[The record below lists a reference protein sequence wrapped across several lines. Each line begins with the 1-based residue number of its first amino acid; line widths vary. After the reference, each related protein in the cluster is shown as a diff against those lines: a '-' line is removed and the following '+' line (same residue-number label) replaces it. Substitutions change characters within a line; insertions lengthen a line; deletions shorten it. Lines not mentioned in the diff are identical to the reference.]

1 MCQIL
6 LEKTAKPNNIIS
18 ILGNKTM
25 QKLVSQLS
33 VRLIFKQLKVITV
46 ESCTGG
52 GIGKTLTEQAG
63 SSQWFAGGL
72 ITYTNES
79 KQRLAKVP
87 IELIEQHGAVSIHV
101 AEAMSIGVHEY
112 FDNCVSVAVTGIAG
126 PDGGSKEKPV
136 GTVCIATCYK
146 RKTNVKKFCFNG
158 NRASVREQTIK
169 QALTMILNAI
179 K

>member
-1 MCQIL
+1 
-6 LEKTAKPNNIIS
+6 
-18 ILGNKTM
+18 M

-46 ESCTGG
+46 ESCTAG
-52 GIGKTLTEQAG
+52 GIGKALTEQAG

-79 KQRLAKVP
+79 KNRLAKVP
-87 IELIEQHGAVSIHV
+87 VEMIDAHGAVSTQV
-101 AEAMSIGVHEY
+101 AESMSLGVHEY
-112 FDNCVSVAVTGIAG
+112 FDNCISVAVTGIAG
-126 PDGGSKEKPV
+126 PDGGSDAKPV

-146 RKTNVKKFCFNG
+146 NQTNVKKFEFEG
-158 NRASVREQTIK
+158 NRGAVREQSIK
-169 QALTMILNAI
+169 QALLMLLNAI